1 MEAHYNLPW
10 VKLMNTMKQAHPSG
24 TKPRFYPD
32 APSIKAFIMDFSPG
46 FDVSK
51 SSYALAEGH
60 HYANGQNPFEPVM
73 VKTDHHMLDELDPS
87 DLLHASHIHVRPKSA
102 LESEYAR
109 TFGHAFGVKAEP
121 DHHLAKGARRRI
133 PVTSSSDSEY
143 ATPDEA
149 IPAIRD
155 LMNRPDEYYSE
166 TRPKKVKKTAPQ
178 MMRFFAHKG
187 IVSFDHTPVAL
198 KRQLEDMG
206 LNSEYEAYVRRTRK

>member
-1 MEAHYNLPW
+1 
-10 VKLMNTMKQAHPSG
+10 
-24 TKPRFYPD
+24 
-32 APSIKAFIMDFSPG
+32 MDFSPG

-87 DLLHASHIHVRPKSA
+87 DLLHASHSHIRPMSV

-109 TFGHAFGVKAEP
+109 TFGHEFEVKHKP
-121 DHHLAKGARRRI
+121 DHHLAKGARRGI
-133 PVTSSSDSEY
+133 VFATSSDSEY

-149 IPAIRD
+149 IPAIQD

-166 TRPKKVKKTAPQ
+166 IRPKRVVKKTAKQ
-178 MMRFFAHKG
+178 MTRFFAHKG
-187 IVSFDHTPVAL
+187 IANYGHTPGEL
-198 KRQLEDMG
+198 KRQLVEMG

>member
-10 VKLMNTMKQAHPSG
+10 VKLMKTMRQAHPSG

-60 HYANGQNPFEPVM
+60 HYANGHNPFEPIM
-73 VKTDHHMLDELDPS
+73 VKTDHHMLDELDSS
-87 DLLHASHIHVRPKSA
+87 DLLHASHSHIRPMSV

-109 TFGHAFGVKAEP
+109 TFGHEFEVKHKP

-149 IPAIRD
+149 YPAIQD

-166 TRPKKVKKTAPQ
+166 SRPKRVLKTAPQ

-187 IVSFDHTPVAL
+187 IVSYDHTPGAL
-198 KRQLEDMG
+198 KRQLVEMG